1 MRVPLWNLAR
11 SSSTF
16 LSLAVCIFM
25 SSIRNSRR
33 RQFSSSNTSL
43 SCLCTPSLH
52 QTNPP
57 QTNSQWTR
65 GSEIIAV
72 SVRHEICEIFHR
84 FYVLF
89 RHIDYLEKLL
99 EFVML
104 GKIVRSA
111 RARSFVE
118 IMQVASLQLPPPG
131 QLQLIG
137 NTLDNFFTT
146 ITSLKHHLPRQEER
160 QILHGIINVRA
171 VSGIR

>member
-16 LSLAVCIFM
+16 LSFEVCIFM

-33 RQFSSSNTSL
+33 RQFSISNTSL
-43 SCLCTPSLH
+43 SCLCTPSSH
-52 QTNPP
+52 QADPP
-57 QTNSQWTR
+57 QTNSQWTH
-65 GSEIIAV
+65 GPEIIAV
-72 SVRHEICEIFHR
+72 IVRHEMCETFHT
-84 FYVLF
+84 FNVLF

-104 GKIVRSA
+104 GNIVRSTE
-111 RARSFVE
+111 ARSFVK

-146 ITSLKHHLPRQEER
+146 ITSLKHQLPRQEER
-160 QILHGIINVRA
+160 QILEVVINVRA
-171 VSGIR
+171 RSGIR